1 MSNIELTH
9 ALLSTMAERICAAV
23 PTDGLVFFGLRG
35 ALPLD
40 LGGTDFA
47 PSRTIRL
54 VDYNHQLMRCT
65 IGQWRPADRT
75 VAVFPGSTVPNLQ
88 AISKARA
95 AGGAGANMLM
105 LGRYRYQRGIHK
117 AATPRGHRAF
127 RQAMFFPVWRSADD
141 LDYDLNDRLDLGQ
154 SNESFV
160 FDNLHCAFHDNVDT
174 PGYSSNGCQVVAG
187 LPMAPYRGNNPET
200 GPWRRFVENAY
211 NNGNGQTEFVYLLFS
226 GAEAAMVAS
235 NPAEGL
241 PRSLRFGSSGDQVR
255 EVQTALKSKGYDF
268 LGVDGDFGRDTLQAV
283 MAFQRS
289 ALGSSTADGVVGAN
303 TAAALGL
310 AWPRIRSIVAAV
322 EAPPAAVPAAP
333 VAHTTFTLPK
343 DWQDAATRI
352 TPGFEVSG
360 DPYMGATGDFDG
372 MGISCGALQ
381 WNIGKGSLQPMVKK
395 IGKDIVR
402 ANMPQFGNEMWQACI
417 GTISD
422 GLRIVRGWQTGT
434 KLSVK
439 ARDELRSL
447 MGCPEMRA
455 EQDRMIETVAQRALR
470 QAATWSSA
478 RGRSEPNKR
487 EFLWFFDLATQNGSL
502 EGIKVADVEAFLD
515 NGANADDIVCDWLGG
530 LSGPSGHIKDAN
542 KNGALWRGHAVG
554 DKLEL
559 LVLSYLRSGSANP
572 KWRHVVLNRKGTI
585 AMGKGWVNGS
595 QRDFSEYG
603 I

>member
-1 MSNIELTH
+1 MSNLELSH
-9 ALLSTMAERICAAV
+9 DLLSTMAERICAAV
-23 PTDGLVFFGLRG
+23 PTDGLVLFGLRG

-75 VAVFPGSTVPNLQ
+75 VAVFPGSTVPNLR
-88 AISKARA
+88 AISTARA
-95 AGGAGANMLM
+95 AGGSGANMLM
-105 LGRYRYQRGIHK
+105 LGRYRYKRGIHK

-141 LDYDLNDRLDLGQ
+141 NDYDLNDRLDLGQ
-154 SNESFV
+154 NNDSFV

-174 PGYSSNGCQVVAG
+174 PGYSSNGCQVIAG

-211 NNGNGQTEFVYLLFS
+211 NNVNGQNEFVYLLFS
-226 GAEAAMVAS
+226 GAEAAMVA
-235 NPAEGL
+235 NAPAEGL
-241 PRSLRFGSSGDQVR
+241 PRSLRFGSSGNQVR

-289 ALGSSTADGVVGAN
+289 ALGPSTADGVVGGN

-310 AWPRIRSIVAAV
+310 AWPRLRSVIAPLAA
-322 EAPPAAVPAAP
+322 APTAP
-333 VAHTTFTLPK
+333 VAPATFDLPD
-343 DWQDAATRI
+343 DWQEAATRI
-352 TPGFEVSG
+352 TSGFEVSG
-360 DPYMGATGDFDG
+360 DPYLGVTGDFDG

-381 WNIGKGSLQPMVKK
+381 WNIGKGSLQPMVEKV
-395 IGKDIVR
+395 GKNIVR
-402 ANMPQFGNEMWQACI
+402 ANMPQFGNEMWQACD
-417 GTISD
+417 GTISE

-434 KLSVK
+434 KLSTKV
-439 ARDELRSL
+439 RNELRSL
-447 MGCPEMRA
+447 MSCPEMRA
-455 EQDRMIETVAQRALR
+455 EQDRMIGIVAQRALR
-470 QAATWSSA
+470 QAAAWSSG
-478 RGRSEPNKR
+478 RGRPEPSKR

-502 EGIKVADVEAFLD
+502 EGIKPADVERFIAK
-515 NGANADDIVCDWLGG
+515 NGANADDVVCDWLDA
-530 LSGPSGHIKDAN
+530 LQGPSGHIKDAN
-542 KNGALWRGHAVG
+542 KNGALWRGHALG
-554 DKLEL
+554 EKLEL
-559 LVLSYLRSGSANP
+559 LVLSYLRSGSATP

-585 AMGKGWVNGS
+585 AMGFGWVNGS
-595 QRDFSEYG
+595 QHDFSAYG